1 MANKKFGLKEVLDVV
16 LYDTVTNKPVISM
29 DTLKVST
36 IENGA
41 EETSATGGRGNSK
54 LISWD
59 FGRTATLNMTDALLS
74 TKSFELLSGNAAVEG
89 SATIYMRQD
98 TVWDTGTPPVDKGD
112 LFPLTASG
120 AGSIELAYTP
130 LEAAASILVYEAD
143 DDCGIP
149 LVAGT
154 LLGEILT
161 NVAWASKKL
170 VVYYTFTAANA
181 TTFLISSD
189 KFPGTYRLVGNTVI
203 RNAATGKDESF
214 QVVINKLKF
223 KSGFTLTMQADGDP
237 SAFDMQAE
245 VLRESSNSKMITM
258 IQY

>member
-98 TVWDTGTPPVDKGD
+98 TVWDTGTPPIDKGD
-112 LFPLTASG
+112 LFPLIASG

-130 LEAAASILVYEAD
+130 LEVAADILVYDAD
-143 DDCGIP
+143 SDCGIP
-149 LVAGT
+149 LLAGT
-154 LLGEILT
+154 LTGKTLT
-161 NVAWASKKL
+161 NVAWASIKI
-170 VVYYTFTAANA
+170 VVYYTFTATNA